1 MTFFSKYKTIIFLL
15 ALFIIFFQ
23 GLIKLPVMDRD
34 EARFA
39 TASKTMLKTGD
50 FIDIKMLDEPRYK
63 KPVGIY
69 WLQSLSNKIFGQ
81 EPYENIFPYRVPSIL
96 SIFFSFFLIYR
107 FVKDFYDRE
116 SAFFSIFFLALSFL
130 SISEMHQAKT
140 DGVLFLTITICNIYV
155 MKLIALDNLRKKQ
168 KFFFLDFSLFWGS
181 FKRAY
186 NFYLRFAT
194 HFFLFIYFKKF
205 LH

>member
-1 MTFFSKYKTIIFLL
+1 
-15 ALFIIFFQ
+15 
-23 GLIKLPVMDRD
+23 MDRD

-155 MKLIALDNLRKKQ
+155 MKLIALE
-168 KFFFLDFSLFWGS
+168 
-181 FKRAY
+181 
-186 NFYLRFAT
+186 
-194 HFFLFIYFKKF
+194 
-205 LH
+205 